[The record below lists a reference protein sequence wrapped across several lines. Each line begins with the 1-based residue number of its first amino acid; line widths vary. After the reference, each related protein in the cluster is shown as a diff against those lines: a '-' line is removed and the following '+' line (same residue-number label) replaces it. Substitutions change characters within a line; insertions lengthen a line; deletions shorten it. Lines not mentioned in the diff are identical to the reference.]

1 MYLNSYIISADEN
14 LRVKEVAF
22 MLLDVRVKFEIMMKK
37 GKENEKDISNFIS
50 TMYGALHDA
59 KCGVR
64 KSCRKYSDAG
74 CQYKQHICSIY
85 WSLNLLGK
93 PNFCKRG

>member
-14 LRVKEVAF
+14 LQVKEVAF

-37 GKENEKDISNFIS
+37 GKENEKDISNLIS

-64 KSCRKYSDAG
+64 ESPR
-74 CQYKQHICSIY
+74 
-85 WSLNLLGK
+85 
-93 PNFCKRG
+93 